1 MRHFAAGPSSSD
13 GLGTLLHEPLQIKD
27 GEDHPT
33 APMPDIKT
41 LLLTDL
47 VDSTRLAEAIGDAAM
62 AALWTA
68 HDRLARDLLDRFG
81 GREID
86 KTDGLLLLFDAP
98 AQAAGYALAYHAA
111 LRGLP
116 QPVLARA
123 GIHYAPVLLR
133 ENSAADVA
141 RGAKPLEVEGL
152 AKPITA
158 RVMSLARG
166 GQTLLTAD
174 ARRGLGQAP
183 LLVQSHGH
191 WLVKGVAEPQEL
203 FEVGEHGAAFVAPDD
218 SAKVWR
224 VVKSGDRWVPARQAL
239 NNLPTQLSAFFGR
252 DRELDEIK
260 QRLAGTRLLTLQGM
274 GGLGKTRL
282 AVQAATELMPEYP
295 DGVWFLD
302 FAPIRD
308 AALVL
313 PEAAE
318 ALGVRE
324 VPGQPLVRT
333 LTAHLA
339 GQRALLILD
348 NCEHLVAACA
358 ELAIAVLR
366 AAPGVQILAAS
377 RELLRVP
384 GEQACPVAPLPLP
397 APGADLGTLAGSTA
411 VRLFVERAQAHRPGF
426 ALTERE
432 APAVAELVTR
442 LEGIPLALE
451 LAAARV
457 RALSV
462 ADLNTRLKDRFRL
475 LTGGARG
482 LQARQQTLRALVDWS
497 YELLREDERSVLDRL
512 SVFMGGF
519 DLAAAEAVCGAEP
532 LDPADLLDLLEA
544 LIEKSLLL
552 TEDADDGLRYRMLET
567 IREYA
572 REKLDAGDDAA
583 ATAARHA
590 DHYFGIAKATG
601 RGLRGPEQAIWVRRG
616 EAEHDNLRAAM
627 ALALA
632 GGVDPLI
639 AVKMAVALQGFWI
652 LRGHVAEGRAAVQ
665 AALARPE
672 VQAHDT
678 ARAHALYVDAAL
690 AGAQSNHAE
699 ACRLLA
705 DCLALRRSLGEPLYM
720 AATLSTLALSE
731 LRRGEAEA
739 AEGHET
745 EALALFRSI
754 GNQYGEVIG
763 LTHLGQIALH
773 RGDDAAAAGLL
784 DQALALA
791 RTLGQQ
797 EAEAEC
803 TLWLGEL
810 AAEAGRADEADR
822 WLKRSL
828 QVCRDAGDRRG
839 EACTLLALG
848 RWAQRAG
855 DAVQARRRLSEALP
869 ACARQEMREE
879 LLDGLEAAASLL
891 QDEGRADDAQA
902 LAAAV
907 ARERARL
914 DLPRAPRA
922 QARWQAAWPGL
933 ADGLPAGAQ
942 AVDQVIDLAAA
953 LRLALAEAEAPAN
966 ASATAPA

>member
-1 MRHFAAGPSSSD
+1 
-13 GLGTLLHEPLQIKD
+13 
-27 GEDHPT
+27 
-33 APMPDIKT
+33 MPDIKT

-47 VDSTRLAEAIGDAAM
+47 VDSTRLAEALGDAEM

-86 KTDGLLLLFDAP
+86 KTDGLLLLFDTP

-116 QPVLARA
+116 HPVLARA

-133 ENSAADVA
+133 TNPAEDVA

-152 AKPITA
+152 AKPIAA

-166 GQTLLTAD
+166 GQTLMTAD

-191 WLVKGVAEPQEL
+191 WRVKGVAQPQEL
-203 FEVGEHGAAFVAPDD
+203 FEVGEHGAAFVPPDD

-224 VVKSGDRWVPARQAL
+224 VVKSGDRWVPARFAP

-282 AVQAATELMPEYP
+282 ALQAATELMPEYP

-302 FAPIRD
+302 FAPIREP
-308 AALVL
+308 ALVVA
-313 PEAAE
+313 EAAQ

-324 VPGQPLVRT
+324 VPGQPLKAT

-358 ELAIAVLR
+358 DLALTVLR
-366 AAPGVQILAAS
+366 AAPGVQVLAAS

-397 APGADLGTLAGSTA
+397 APGADLATLGASTA
-411 VRLFVERAQAHRPGF
+411 VRLFVERAQAHRAGF
-426 ALTERE
+426 ALTARE

-462 ADLNTRLKDRFRL
+462 ADINARLKDRFRL

-497 YELLREDERSVLDRL
+497 YELLADDERRVLDRL

-519 DLAAAEAVCGAEP
+519 DLAAAEAVCGFEP
-532 LDPADLLDLLEA
+532 LDPMDLLDRLEA

-552 TEDADDGLRYRMLET
+552 TEDGDDGLRYRMLET

-572 REKLDAGDDAA
+572 REKLDASGDTAT
-583 ATAARHA
+583 TAARHA
-590 DHYFGIAKATG
+590 AHYFELAKATG
-601 RGLRGPEQAIWVRRG
+601 RGLRGPEQALWVRRG
-616 EAEHDNLRAAM
+616 EAEHDNLRAAL
-627 ALALA
+627 ALAIA

-705 DCLALRRSLGEPLYM
+705 DCLALRRGLGDPVNL

-731 LRRGEAEA
+731 LRRGEAAA

-745 EALALFRSI
+745 EALALFRGS
-754 GNQYGEVIG
+754 GNRYGEAIA

-773 RGDDAAAAGLL
+773 RGDDASAQTHLG
-784 DQALALA
+784 QGLALA
-791 RTLGQQ
+791 RELGHQ
-797 EAEAEC
+797 EIEGEC
-803 TLWLGEL
+803 ARWLGEL
-810 AAEAGRADEADR
+810 AAEGGQAGEAER
-822 WLKRSL
+822 WFKRGL
-828 QVCRDAGDRRG
+828 QVCRDAADPRG
-839 EACTLLALG
+839 EACALLALG
-848 RWAQRAG
+848 GWAAAWG
-855 DAVQARRRLSEALP
+855 DAATARRRLAEALP
-869 ACARQEMREE
+869 ACARLEMREE
-879 LLDGLEAAASLL
+879 LLDGLEASARLL
-891 QDEGRADDAQA
+891 QAEGRLDDALA
-902 LAAAV
+902 LAGVA
-907 ARERARL
+907 ARERVRL
-914 DLPRAPRA
+914 ALPRTPRA
-922 QARWQAAWPGL
+922 EQRWQAAWGDRLASVGL
-933 ADGLPAGAQ
+933 GSAPTLVAE
-942 AVDQVIDLAAA
+942 VIDLPAA
-953 LRLALAEAEAPAN
+953 LALALGEAPL
-966 ASATAPA
+966 TAPA